1 MSTSALILNRKVQR
15 FLQPVN
21 AAKEIDLSG
30 LSAFKMSSKTPYKSG
45 RSLALARIASQARVT
60 F

>member
-1 MSTSALILNRKVQR
+1 VS
-15 FLQPVN
+15 